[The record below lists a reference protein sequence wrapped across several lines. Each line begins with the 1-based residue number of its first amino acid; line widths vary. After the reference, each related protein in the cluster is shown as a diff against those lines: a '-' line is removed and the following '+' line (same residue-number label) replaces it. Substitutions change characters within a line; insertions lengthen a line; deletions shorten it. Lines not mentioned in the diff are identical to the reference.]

1 MNKNSIMSKFQ
12 KMFLNVEDYDDAV
25 EHAKIEQV
33 VLEIPQRAI
42 INGLLYD
49 TSKSKM
55 IMKFRNSLY
64 CNSYL
69 YMTSKGHFFIRNAS
83 SIKPITECDAKEIL
97 SYYPDKYQEIFG
109 KVEDA

>member
-64 CNSYL
+64 CN
-69 YMTSKGHFFIRNAS
+69 I
-83 SIKPITECDAKEIL
+83 SIVLQSITI
-97 SYYPDKYQEIFG
+97 
-109 KVEDA
+109 